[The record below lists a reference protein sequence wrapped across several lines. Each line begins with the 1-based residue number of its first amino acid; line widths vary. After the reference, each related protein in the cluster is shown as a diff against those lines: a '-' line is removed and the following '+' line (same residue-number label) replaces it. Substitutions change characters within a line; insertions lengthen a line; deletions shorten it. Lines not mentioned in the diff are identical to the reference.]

1 MNEALAAKLKY
12 LHLGELLAHWDDY
25 LKLAGDQRFS
35 HGRLLTHIVE
45 ELYRVKLERL
55 RELRLQ
61 KAHIPEPWVIET
73 FPFDR
78 QPKLNEKKTRALRP
92 SEAALPA

>member
-12 LHLGELLAHWDDY
+12 LHLGELLTHWDDY

-45 ELYRVKLERL
+45 E
-55 RELRLQ
+55 
-61 KAHIPEPWVIET
+61 AIP
-73 FPFDR
+73 R
-78 QPKLNEKKTRALRP
+78 
-92 SEAALPA
+92 